1 MIVSVEGN
9 IGSGKSSFLN
19 RLKSHYE
26 MDRRIVFMDEPI
38 EEWNTIRYKEND
50 TILECFYK
58 DPKQYAFS
66 FQILTLTTRLIQLK
80 TYMEKYPEH
89 VIISERSILSD
100 SLFAEMMYKEGNITR
115 MEYQIYRKQYD
126 YFLSMIPTIDI
137 VYLRC
142 DPIECK
148 KRIKAR
154 ARKGEEKISLQNLRQ
169 LHKLHERWNT
179 NQVLIFDAN
188 VGISET
194 ENWIHRVD
202 NFLTSER

>member
-38 EEWNTIRYKEND
+38 EEWNTIRDKENN
-50 TILECFYK
+50 TILQCFYK
-58 DPKQYAFS
+58 EPKQYAFS
-66 FQILTLTTRLIQLK
+66 FQILTMTTRLIQLK
-80 TYMEKYPEH
+80 KYMEKYPEH
-89 VIISERSILSD
+89 FIISERSILSD

-126 YFLSMIPTIDI
+126 YFLSMIPTIDV

-148 KRIKAR
+148 KRIQVR
-154 ARKGEEKISLQNLRQ
+154 ARKGEEKISLHYLRQ
-169 LHKLHERWNT
+169 LHEIHERWNT
-179 NQVLIFDAN
+179 NRVLIFDAN
-188 VGISET
+188 VEISET
-194 ENWIHRVD
+194 ENWIHRFD
-202 NFLTSER
+202 NFLTSDR